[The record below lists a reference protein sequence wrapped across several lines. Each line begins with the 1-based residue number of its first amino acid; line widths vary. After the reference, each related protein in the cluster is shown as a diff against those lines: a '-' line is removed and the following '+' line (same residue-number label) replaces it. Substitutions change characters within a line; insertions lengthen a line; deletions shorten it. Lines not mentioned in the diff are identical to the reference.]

1 MIDGLRLFKPMDN
14 QLTAYNMNSGNKA
27 WSTAVGPTPESIA
40 KHPSLEGIDIPDT
53 GGVGWSIQMVTG
65 DLLVQTRALS
75 DGMAQMYPDAPMT
88 LNARDKYS
96 GEIVGSVPLPAPG
109 QYGMMTYM
117 HRGQQY
123 IVVQIGSSQMD
134 YPGALVAYRLPN

>member
-1 MIDGLRLFKPMDN
+1 
-14 QLTAYNMNSGNKA
+14 
-27 WSTAVGPTPESIA
+27 
-40 KHPSLEGIDIPDT
+40 
-53 GGVGWSIQMVTG
+53 MVAG

-75 DGMAQMYPDAPMT
+75 EGMAQIEPDASLT
-88 LNARDKYS
+88 LNARDKFT
-96 GEIVGSVPLPAPG
+96 GEVVGSVPLPAPG

-123 IVVQIGSSQMD
+123 IVVEIGSSQMD